1 MTQKIAVIDCGTNT
15 FNLLIASLN
24 KDGLDIHLKKKR
36 VVKLAQDFSNKLIN
50 DKATLRALKAMHYY
64 KGLINDAKIPSNAI
78 YCVGTSAIREAK
90 NQIDFI
96 HQIHKATKI
105 KIQPI
110 SGLQEATYIFKGILQ
125 EQIFSDECVLIM
137 DIGGGSVE
145 FILSKGRKII
155 WKKSFPIGAAKIL
168 NRIQPHFPFE
178 NSEVKAISTLFY
190 SELSELISAIE
201 KYQPRI
207 LVGSSGSFDSLIS
220 IRNKLFLKESLQEQN
235 NHLKVSTFQM
245 IFNDLVKK
253 DYPALLK
260 TPGLLRMRAKMI
272 VPSIM
277 LIKFVL
283 QKMGKTEIIVSK
295 YSLKEGLAFSQLTKK

>member
-64 KGLINDAKIPSNAI
+64 KGLIHDAKIPSNAI

-96 HQIHKATKI
+96 REVYLATKI

-110 SGLQEATYIFKGILQ
+110 SGLQEATYIFKGILK

-235 NHLKVSTFQM
+235 NHLKMSTFQM

>member
-1 MTQKIAVIDCGTNT
+1 MIRNIAVIDCGTNT
-15 FNLLIASLN
+15 FNLLIASIN
-24 KDGLDIHLKKKR
+24 KDGLNVLIKKKR
-36 VVKLAQDFSNKLIN
+36 VVKLAQDFSNKLISE
-50 DKATLRALKAMHYY
+50 KATLRALNAMHYY
-64 KGLINDAKIPSNAI
+64 KGLIIDSKVPSKSV

-96 HQIHKATKI
+96 REIYLMTKI

-110 SGLQEATYIFKGILQ
+110 SGLQEATYIFKGILE

-145 FILSKGRKII
+145 FIISKGRKIV
-155 WKKSFPIGAAKIL
+155 WKKSFSIGAAKIL
-168 NRIQPHFPFE
+168 NHLQPHFPFTKKE
-178 NSEVKAISTLFY
+178 TNALTDLFA
-190 SELSELISAIE
+190 SELSDLIVAIE
-201 KYQPRI
+201 KYGPRLLI
-207 LVGSSGSFDSLIS
+207 GSSGSFDSLIS
-220 IRNKLFLKESLQEQN
+220 IRNKLLLTDRIEEQN
-235 NHLKVSTFQM
+235 NHLKVSAFEL
-245 IFNDLVKK
+245 IFKELVKK

-283 QKMGKTEIIVSK
+283 HKMGKAEIIVSK
-295 YSLKEGLAFSQLTKK
+295 YSLKEGLAFSTLTKK

>member
-1 MTQKIAVIDCGTNT
+1 MTKKIAVIDCGTNT
-15 FNLLIASLN
+15 FNLLIASNN
-24 KDGLDIHLKKKR
+24 KNGLKIHVKKKR
-36 VVKLAQDFSNKLIN
+36 VVKLAQDFNNKLIT
-50 DKATLRALKAMHYY
+50 DKATLRALNAMHYY
-64 KGLINDAKIPSNAI
+64 KGLINDAKIPSNSV

-96 HQIHKATKI
+96 REVYLATKI

-110 SGLQEATYIFKGILQ
+110 SGLQEATYIFKGII
-125 EQIFSDECVLIM
+125 EEHIFSDECVLIM

-145 FILSKGRKII
+145 FIISKERKIV
-155 WKKSFPIGAAKIL
+155 WKKSFSIGAAKIL
-168 NRIQPHFPFE
+168 NRIQPHFPF
-178 NSEVKAISTLFY
+178 NTKDAKAISNLFD

-201 KYQPRI
+201 KYQPQLLI
-207 LVGSSGSFDSLIS
+207 GSSGSFDSLIS
-220 IRNKLFLKESLQEQN
+220 IRNKLFFKEGIQEQN
-235 NHLKVSTFQM
+235 NHLKVSTFQL
-245 IFNDLVKK
+245 IFKELIKK

-295 YSLKEGLAFSQLTKK
+295 NSLKEGLAFSKLTKN

>member
-1 MTQKIAVIDCGTNT
+1 MTRKIAVIDCGTNT
-15 FNLLIASLN
+15 FNLLIASIGKSGLN
-24 KDGLDIHLKKKR
+24 VLVKKKR
-36 VVKLAQDFSNKLIN
+36 VVKLAQDFSIKLIS
-50 DKATLRALKAMHYY
+50 DKATLRALNAMHYY
-64 KGLINDAKIPSNAI
+64 KGLINDAEISSNAI

-96 HQIHKATKI
+96 HQIQQATKI

-110 SGLQEATYIFKGILQ
+110 SGLQEATYIFKGILE

-145 FILSKGRKII
+145 FIISHGRKIV

-168 NRIQPHFPFE
+168 NRIQPHFPFTI
-178 NSEVKAISTLFY
+178 SEVKAISALFY

-201 KYQPRI
+201 KYQPHI

-220 IRNKLFLKESLQEQN
+220 IRNKLFLKESIQEQN
-235 NHLKVSTFQM
+235 NHLTMSTFQM
-245 IFNDLVKK
+245 IFNDLIKK
-253 DYPALLK
+253 DYTALLK

-283 QKMGKTEIIVSK
+283 QKMRKTEIIVSK
-295 YSLKEGLAFSQLTKK
+295 YSLKEGLAFSILTKK

>member
-1 MTQKIAVIDCGTNT
+1 MAQKIAVIDCGTNT
-15 FNLLIASLN
+15 FNLLIASIN
-24 KDGLDIHLKKKR
+24 KDGLKVLIKKKR
-36 VVKLAQDFSNKLIN
+36 VVKLAQDFSNKLIS
-50 DKATLRALKAMHYY
+50 DKATLRALNAMHYY
-64 KGLINDAKIPSNAI
+64 KGLINDAKIPSNSV

-96 HQIHKATKI
+96 REVYLATKI

-110 SGLQEATYIFKGILQ
+110 SGLQEATYIFKGIL
-125 EQIFSDECVLIM
+125 EEHIFSDECVLIM

-145 FILSKGRKII
+145 FIISKERKIV

-168 NRIQPHFPFE
+168 NRIQPHFPF
-178 NSEVKAISTLFY
+178 NTKDAKAISNLFD

-201 KYQPRI
+201 KYQPHLLI
-207 LVGSSGSFDSLIS
+207 GSSGSFDSLIS
-220 IRNKLFLKESLQEQN
+220 IRNKLFLKDGIEEQN
-235 NHLKVSTFQM
+235 NHLKVSNFHL
-245 IFNDLVKK
+245 IFKELIKK

-283 QKMGKTEIIVSK
+283 HKMGKTEIIVSK
-295 YSLKEGLAFSQLTKK
+295 NSLKEGLAFSILTKK

>member
-1 MTQKIAVIDCGTNT
+1 MARNIAVIDCGTNT
-15 FNLLIASLN
+15 FNLLIASIN
-24 KDGLDIHLKKKR
+24 RDGLKVLVKKKR
-36 VVKLAQDFSNKLIN
+36 VVKLAQDFSNKLIS
-50 DKATLRALKAMHYY
+50 DKAALRALNAMHYY

-110 SGLQEATYIFKGILQ
+110 SGPQEATFIFKGILK
-125 EQIFSDECVLIM
+125 EQVFSDECVLIM

-145 FILSKGRKII
+145 FIISKLKKIV
-155 WKKSFPIGAAKIL
+155 WKRSFRIGAAKIL
-168 NRIQPHFPFE
+168 NRIQPHFPFT
-178 NSEVKAISTLFY
+178 NSEVKAISTLFN

-201 KYQPRI
+201 KYKPCM

-220 IRNKLFLKESLQEQN
+220 IRNKLFLKESIQEKN
-235 NHLKVSTFQM
+235 NQLKVSTFQM
-245 IFNDLVKK
+245 IFKDLVKK

>member
-96 HQIHKATKI
+96 REVYLATKI

-220 IRNKLFLKESLQEQN
+220 IRNKLFLKESIQDQN

>member
-1 MTQKIAVIDCGTNT
+1 MTKKIAVIDCGTNT
-15 FNLLIASLN
+15 FNLLIASIN
-24 KDGLDIHLKKKR
+24 KNGLKIHVKKKR
-36 VVKLAQDFSNKLIN
+36 VVKLAQDFNNKLIT
-50 DKATLRALKAMHYY
+50 DKATLRALNAMHYY
-64 KGLINDAKIPSNAI
+64 KGLINDAKISFNAV

-96 HQIHKATKI
+96 REVYLATKI

-110 SGLQEATYIFKGILQ
+110 SGLQEATYIFKGIL
-125 EQIFSDECVLIM
+125 EEHIFSDECVIIM

-145 FILSKGRKII
+145 FIISKERKIV

-168 NRIQPHFPFE
+168 NRIQPHFPF
-178 NSEVKAISTLFY
+178 NTKDVKAISNLFD
-190 SELSELISAIE
+190 SELIELISAIE
-201 KYQPRI
+201 KYQPHLLI
-207 LVGSSGSFDSLIS
+207 GSSGSFDSLIS
-220 IRNKLFLKESLQEQN
+220 IRNKLFLKDGIEEQN
-235 NHLKVSTFQM
+235 NHLKVSTFQL
-245 IFNDLVKK
+245 IFKELIKK

-295 YSLKEGLAFSQLTKK
+295 NSLKEGLAFSILTKK